1 MRSGIYE
8 RTTNETIVRVAIQLD
23 GSGKH
28 DIATGMPML
37 DHLLAQLGFHSGCDL
52 EISARSLD
60 AIEHHLIEDTAL
72 ALGEAIDR
80 ALGDRRGITRYG
92 SALIPMDDALARAAI
107 DIGGRPF
114 SCVDLDVQ
122 ERRLEGLDVVM
133 IPHFFR
139 SLTTK
144 SGITLHLD
152 LLAGTDPHHA
162 IEACFKAFARALA
175 IAWSP
180 IADATF
186 VSSTKGVI

>member
-1 MRSGIYE
+1 MRSGVCE
-8 RTTNETIVRVAIQLD
+8 RVTNETEIRVAIDLD
-23 GSGKH
+23 GSGRRE
-28 DIATGMPML
+28 IATGMPMF

-52 EISARSLD
+52 EIAASSLD

-72 ALGEAIDR
+72 AVGEALDR

-92 SALIPMDDALARAAI
+92 AALIPMDDALARAAV

-114 SCVDLDVQ
+114 SRVGLELH

-133 IPHFFR
+133 VPHFFR

-180 IADATF
+180 ASDIAA
-186 VSSTKGVI
+186 VRSTKGVI